1 MGKRSE
7 LPDVGSLLDA
17 ADPAPRLPKSP
28 SGNNWL
34 LPPSMQTAQAEAM
47 ANPPVVRQALV
58 AAASRITTPDSFANP
73 RQLIRVDG
81 APVIVHLLRGLQT
94 SGIERAVIT
103 LGHAAQH
110 IAEEVRKHAFG
121 TMAVEFVWCEASSW
135 KRGHASNILA
145 ARSMFA
151 QNEPILLVMSD
162 HIFDQRLVRRMVT
175 QRLSSRTHATVL
187 IDDTDQMKEWAKPGG
202 VHCQAHCK
210 HGHCGS
216 LVKVCKGE
224 AGLVSRIGKRL
235 MGFDSLETGAYVVR
249 PDLFDILHSLLVESI
264 YCTLAEA
271 MQVFAAEGQLS
282 YVSVGD
288 LDWFGE
294 QTVASLPTPDH
305 SSAVSPEWRL
315 RALHMLRITSPHLV
329 ALTGYINAN
338 GEETTVPLYELGS
351 TIGSGCSSV
360 VIQAQRGSD
369 RRHQPVDGSASPA
382 SRRRRADHGL
392 AVKVIRKGNTEALG
406 DVERSVMWEV
416 HVLQQLSHNHIVR
429 VMDVIEVVDATYIIM
444 QRVDGPELTE
454 YVQLQQHRR
463 LAPASTLRLFSH
475 LLSAL
480 RHAHSFG
487 FLHCDVKPDNVRLN
501 KACDHAVLTDW
512 GYARQPGERSEHYM
526 CGTPAY
532 ASPEQLTGYSP
543 DSVSG
548 RRKLCPAT
556 DVWSLGVT
564 LFEMAGGGLPFGAD
578 DYEALVRNVLAMRYR
593 IPSEVPAPLATLIES
608 MLQLAPY
615 DRASVEE
622 LIESETFAQYGV
634 VVPDPQGKKGG
645 GRRGSGSGSFGD
657 GRLLPAEICGDCEVG
672 DSGLE
677 LAKEHGPSPPTLDK
691 RVRKLLWTLLYTSL
705 CVAAIWSQ
713 LAAPAVRIE
722 FADFD

>member
-1 MGKRSE
+1 M
-7 LPDVGSLLDA
+7 V
-17 ADPAPRLPKSP
+17 
-28 SGNNWL
+28 
-34 LPPSMQTAQAEAM
+34 
-47 ANPPVVRQALV
+47 
-58 AAASRITTPDSFANP
+58 
-73 RQLIRVDG
+73 
-81 APVIVHLLRGLQT
+81 
-94 SGIERAVIT
+94 
-103 LGHAAQH
+103 
-110 IAEEVRKHAFG
+110 
-121 TMAVEFVWCEASSW
+121 VEFVWCEASSW

-162 HIFDQRLVRRMVT
+162 HIFDQRLLRKMVT
-175 QRLSSRTHATVL
+175 QPLAPHIHATVL
-187 IDDTDQMKEWAKPGG
+187 IDDSEQMKEWAKPGG
-202 VHCQAHCK
+202 VHCQVHCK

-224 AGLVSRIGKRL
+224 RGLVSRIGKRL
-235 MGFDSLETGAYVVR
+235 GGFDCLEAGAFVVR
-249 PDLFDILHSLLVESI
+249 PNVFDILHSLLVESI

-271 MQVFAAEGQLS
+271 MQVFASEGQLA
-282 YVSVGD
+282 YVTVGD
-288 LDWFGE
+288 NDWFGE

-329 ALTGYINAN
+329 ALTGYLNVN
-338 GEETTVPLYELGS
+338 GDEEMVPLYELGS

-360 VIQAQRGSD
+360 VVQAHRGAD
-369 RRHQPVDGSASPA
+369 RKQQAVDGSASPTTM
-382 SRRRRADHGL
+382 RRRTDHGL

-416 HVLQQLSHNHIVR
+416 HVLQQLSHDHIVR

-454 YVQLQQHRR
+454 FIQQQQHRR
-463 LAPASTLRLFSH
+463 LAPASTMRLFSH

-512 GYARQPGERSEHYM
+512 GYARKPGERFEHYM

-543 DSVSG
+543 DSISG
-548 RRKLCPAT
+548 RRKLCAAT

-564 LFEMAGGGLPFGAD
+564 LFEMVAGGLPFGAE
-578 DYEALVRNVLAMRYR
+578 DYENLVRNVLTMRYR
-593 IPSEVPAPLATLIES
+593 IPHEVPAPLAALIDS
-608 MLQLAPY
+608 MLQLAPN

-622 LIESETFAQYGV
+622 LIDSSAFSQYGV
-634 VVPDPQGKKGG
+634 VVPDPEVAKS
-645 GRRGSGSGSFGD
+645 GRRGSGSFHD
-657 GRLLPAEICGDCEVG
+657 GRLLPAEMTCDDCEVG
-672 DSGLE
+672 TNGGSGLE
-677 LAKEHGPSPPTLDK
+677 TTKEHGSVPRLSR
-691 RVRKLLWTLLYTSL
+691 RVRKALWTLLYTSL

-722 FADFD
+722 FADG